1 MIYVGP
7 LVSNEEPFPF
17 PEFVGDPAAIDRRL
31 RGYVKRIVTSKV
43 KEIGIALAWTQDN
56 IIPLDN
62 AIIRTFCTTEQYRP
76 YMRGIRLRSSV
87 NC

>member
-1 MIYVGP
+1 VIYVGP
-7 LVSNEEPFPF
+7 LVSNEGPFPF
-17 PEFVGDPAAIDRRL
+17 PEFVGDPAAIDRSL

-43 KEIGIALAWTQDN
+43 KEIGTALAWTKDD
-56 IIPLDN
+56 IIRLDN